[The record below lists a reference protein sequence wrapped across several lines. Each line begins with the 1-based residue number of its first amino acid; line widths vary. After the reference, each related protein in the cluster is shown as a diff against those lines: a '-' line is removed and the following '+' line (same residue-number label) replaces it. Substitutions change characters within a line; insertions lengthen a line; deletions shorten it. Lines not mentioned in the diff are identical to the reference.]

1 MRSEGEETGSW
12 CQERWGSPAER
23 EDHGTMSRTAN
34 EILEVKLTDSCLMV
48 SLEKSME
55 GLARRRSASSSSLY
69 GVTLVLEGLLL
80 RGVMD
85 PGRGERLVVI
95 TSPV

>member
-1 MRSEGEETGSW
+1 MR
-12 CQERWGSPAER
+12 
-23 EDHGTMSRTAN
+23 
-34 EILEVKLTDSCLMV
+34 LTDSCLMV

-55 GLARRRSASSSSLY
+55 GLALSRSASSSSLY

-85 PGRGERLVVI
+85 PGERSESVMITSKRLVLPSVWSAA
-95 TSPV
+95 TANSWV